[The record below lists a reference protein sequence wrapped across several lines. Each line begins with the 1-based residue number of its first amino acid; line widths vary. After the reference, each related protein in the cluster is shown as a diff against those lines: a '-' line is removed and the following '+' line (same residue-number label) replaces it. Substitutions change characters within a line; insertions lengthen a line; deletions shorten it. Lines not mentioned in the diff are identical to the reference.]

1 MERQAKPS
9 REKDSR
15 ELRAQTLN
23 RLSRL
28 PAFSHAALK
37 LLTISSDADSAFED
51 FEGAFRSDPALATD
65 LLIVA
70 NSVEFGFVGVV
81 ANIPQALALLG
92 LDRARS
98 LACRIAM
105 RSYLPSTRNS
115 GVDASWKHS
124 ITSAA
129 LAEHLAKMSSLSLP
143 MLYTA
148 ALLHDVGRLG
158 MQLTLPEQYASIIA
172 LDSLEIGRSLTIEKK
187 IFGMNHCEA
196 GDALSRTWGFPESL
210 GRCIHMHH
218 GRVTVEED
226 PTAYIVQTACRLSE
240 GLGYP
245 EYAVA
250 SSVPQSSFEELIPTR
265 FRTHPAFTPERLAA
279 VAEASLAA
287 IKAR

>member
-1 MERQAKPS
+1 VKVP
-9 REKDSR
+9 REKVNP
-15 ELRAQTLN
+15 ELRTQTLN

-37 LLTISSDADSAFED
+37 LLTISSDAESAFED
-51 FEGAFRSDPALATD
+51 FEAAFRSDPALATD

-81 ANIPQALALLG
+81 TNITQALALLG
-92 LDRARS
+92 LDQSRS

-105 RSYLPSTRNS
+105 KSYIPKAASSDLS
-115 GVDASWKHS
+115 VSWKHS

-158 MQLTLPEQYASIIA
+158 MQLTLKAQYASVIA
-172 LDSLEIGRSLTIEKK
+172 LETSDMGKNLTNEKK
-187 IFGMNHCEA
+187 AFGLNHCEA
-196 GDALSRTWGFPESL
+196 GDALSRTWGFPETL
-210 GRCIHMHH
+210 VHCIHMHH
-218 GRVTVEED
+218 GRVTAEED
-226 PTAYIVQTACRLSE
+226 PTAYVVQTACRLAD

-245 EYAVA
+245 ECVTA
-250 SSVPQSSFEELIPTR
+250 SAPPQSRLEEAIPSQ
-265 FRTHPAFTPERLAA
+265 FRSHSAFTPKRLAA

-287 IKAR
+287 IAAM